1 MRGLARRSPIGFRA
15 FYQTPQ
21 WKRKRRQILERD
33 HWTCQ
38 ECRRHGTYAR
48 ATVVHHRV
56 HLKDAPEL
64 ALTDS
69 NLESI
74 CAACHEHE
82 HEEKFFRSGARRV
95 TPERW

>member
-1 MRGLARRSPIGFRA
+1 MYS
-15 FYQTPQ
+15 
-21 WKRKRRQILERD
+21 
-33 HWTCQ
+33 
-38 ECRRHGTYAR
+38 R

-82 HEEKFFRSGARRV
+82 HEEKFFRSGVRRV